1 MCKNSLPLKWLIII
15 SNTYQQYILGFHTI
29 NSTYEYIT
37 DGYGERMTSR
47 DVYTLSLESLKI
59 LPYMAKKLYSCN

>member
-15 SNTYQQYILGFHTI
+15 SNIYQQYILGFHTI

-47 DVYTLSLESLKI
+47 DVYT
-59 LPYMAKKLYSCN
+59 